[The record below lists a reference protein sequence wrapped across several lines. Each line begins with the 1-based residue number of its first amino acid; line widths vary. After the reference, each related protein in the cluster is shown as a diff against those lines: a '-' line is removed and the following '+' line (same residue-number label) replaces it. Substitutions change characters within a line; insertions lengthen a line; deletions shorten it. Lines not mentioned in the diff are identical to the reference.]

1 MPETRAHLI
10 KWLGIAHM
18 DYWAMFNFAVGIWYG
33 CGVPGTVLLWRRNK
47 QESVWWK
54 LMYTVW
60 LLLTGPVT
68 ALRELR

>member
-1 MPETRAHLI
+1 
-10 KWLGIAHM
+10 M